1 MSQQPPRAEITRK
14 PVLCQIPGMDAVR
27 VRRDVPY
34 RTTSAGILT
43 MDLYLPPGLPSGSG
57 RPAVIFVSG
66 YSDVGI
72 EAMLGSKLKEWES
85 YIGWGK
91 LTAASGLVGITYSAT
106 EPAGDVA
113 ALVEH
118 IRHDADSLGIDQSR
132 IALWACSGN
141 VPLALSLLIEQAAFR
156 CAVFCYGYTLDP
168 DGSTGVKDAAR
179 TYGFANPSAGRS
191 VADLPPET
199 PLFVVRAGQD
209 QLPHLNRT
217 MDQFLAQA
225 LARNLPI
232 TFVNHAT
239 GPHAF
244 DLFDDS
250 ETTREIVRQIL
261 SFLSVHLS
269 R

>member
-1 MSQQPPRAEITRK
+1 
-14 PVLCQIPGMDAVR
+14 MDAVT

-34 RTTSAGILT
+34 RTTSTGILT
-43 MDLYLPPGLPSGSG
+43 MDLYLPPGLPSGLG
-57 RPAVIFVSG
+57 RPGVIFVSG

-72 EAMLGSKLKEWES
+72 EAIVGSKLKEWES
-85 YIGWGK
+85 YISWGK

-113 ALVEH
+113 ALVQH
-118 IRHDADSLGIDQSR
+118 IRQNADSLGIDPSR

-168 DGSTGVKDAAR
+168 DESTGVREAAR

-191 VADLPPET
+191 VADLPADT

-209 QLPHLNRT
+209 QLPHLNQT

-232 TFVNHAT
+232 TLVNHAS

-244 DLFDDS
+244 DMFDNS

>member
-1 MSQQPPRAEITRK
+1 
-14 PVLCQIPGMDAVR
+14 MDAVT

-43 MDLYLPPGLPSGSG
+43 MDLYLPPDSPSGLG
-57 RPAVIFVSG
+57 RPGVIFVSG
-66 YSDVGI
+66 YSDVGM
-72 EAMLGSKLKEWES
+72 EAIVGSKLKEWES

-91 LTAASGLVGITYSAT
+91 LTAASGLVLVGITYSAT

-113 ALVEH
+113 AVVQH
-118 IRHDADSLGIDQSR
+118 IRHNADSLGIDQSR

-156 CAVFCYGYTLDP
+156 CAVFCYGYTCYGYTLDL
-168 DGSTGVKDAAR
+168 DASTGVREAAR

-199 PLFVVRAGQD
+199 PLFVVRAGLD
-209 QLPHLNRT
+209 QLPHLNQT

-232 TFVNHAT
+232 TFVNHPT

-269 R
+269 RQR